1 MIAQS
6 LFGQLG
12 DFGIGVRK
20 IGIVDVLG
28 NKTLVA
34 MFALVAVSVIA
45 ILPTFDDRL
54 RLTIATY
61 KLNSQSGALP
71 LLHMIL

>member
-1 MIAQS
+1 VIAQS

-61 KLNSQSGALP
+61 KLNSQSGS
-71 LLHMIL
+71 

>member
-61 KLNSQSGALP
+61 KLDSQSGA
-71 LLHMIL
+71 

>member
-1 MIAQS
+1 MLINHNAQRYYRAVIAQS

-45 ILPTFDDRL
+45 ILPTFDD
-54 RLTIATY
+54 
-61 KLNSQSGALP
+61 
-71 LLHMIL
+71 